1 MSEIKQIQFVSTT
14 PDDLAKLISDKVNE
28 VIESKLQGFNST
40 PEKKEFI
47 TREEAAKLLHVTNA
61 TLWRYAKS
69 GKLIPYNFENKVYYK
84 LAEIEQGFI
93 KSA

>member
-1 MSEIKQIQFVSTT
+1 MEKFQQVQFVSTT

-28 VIESKLQGFNST
+28 AIESKLQGFNAT

-47 TREEAAKLLHVTNA
+47 TREEAATLLNVTPT
-61 TLWRYAKS
+61 TLWRYANS
-69 GKLIPYNFENKVYYK
+69 GKLIPYHFQNKVYYK
-84 LAEIEQGFI
+84 LSEIEQGFI